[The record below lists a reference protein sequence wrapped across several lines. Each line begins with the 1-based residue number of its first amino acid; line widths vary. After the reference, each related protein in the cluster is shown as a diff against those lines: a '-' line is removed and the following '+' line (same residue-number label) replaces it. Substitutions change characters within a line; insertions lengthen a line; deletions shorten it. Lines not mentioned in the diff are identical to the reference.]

1 MENFINFK
9 KLEVTGRTKQEALE
23 KAPFYIQGD
32 ATQAFKLWKKSMVNG
47 VTERDIKQFCV
58 AYLTKKS
65 KNAPGSGFYVTLDP
79 AVADTRERPY
89 KINNVKNEDGKRK
102 SKKALVWVDDET
114 KNVVAR
120 VYGTKTDAAKALKT
134 LYKKGEYKGN
144 ATCEIHYDIVEGNPV
159 VMTSKYTPSKNTK
172 NGTWIAFGL
181 ESC

>member
-89 KINNVKNEDGKRK
+89 RIEDVKNEGGKRK
-102 SKKALVWVDDET
+102 YL
-114 KNVVAR
+114 
-120 VYGTKTDAAKALKT
+120 KTYVLSDAAT
-134 LYKKGEYKGN
+134 GEVL
-144 ATCEIHYDIVEGNPV
+144 ATTKSVVEGEPV
-159 VMTSKYTPSKNTK
+159 AFRSYYTPSKASHA
-172 NGTWIAFGL
+172 GTYLVFGV
-181 ESC
+181 EA

>member
-32 ATQAFKLWKKSMVNG
+32 ATQAFKLWKKSIING

-89 KINNVKNEDGKRK
+89 RIEDVKNEGGKRK
-102 SKKALVWVDDET
+102 YLKTYVLSDVATGKVLATTNET
-114 KNVVAR
+114 K
-120 VYGTKTDAAKALKT
+120 AKAKEVAKDM
-134 LYKKGEYKGN
+134 YKNGFRG
-144 ATCEIHYDIVEGNPV
+144 DIVCTLTKSVVEGEPV
-159 VMTSKYTPSKNTK
+159 AFRSYYTPSKASHV
-172 NGTWIAFGL
+172 GTYLVFGV
-181 ESC
+181 EA

>member
-89 KINNVKNEDGKRK
+89 RIEDVKNEGGKRK
-102 SKKALVWVDDET
+102 YLKTYVLSDAATGEVLATTNETKAKAKEVAKDMYKNGFRGDIVCTLT
-114 KNVVAR
+114 KNVVE
-120 VYGTKTDAAKALKT
+120 
-134 LYKKGEYKGN
+134 GE
-144 ATCEIHYDIVEGNPV
+144 PV
-159 VMTSKYTPSKNTK
+159 AFRSYYTPSKASHA
-172 NGTWIAFGL
+172 GTYLVFGV
-181 ESC
+181 EA

>member
-89 KINNVKNEDGKRK
+89 RIEDVKNEGGKRK
-102 SKKALVWVDDET
+102 YLKTYVLSNAVTGEVLATTNET
-114 KNVVAR
+114 K
-120 VYGTKTDAAKALKT
+120 AKAKEVAKDM
-134 LYKKGEYKGN
+134 YKNGFRG
-144 ATCEIHYDIVEGNPV
+144 DIVCTLTKSVVEGEPV
-159 VMTSKYTPSKNTK
+159 AFRSYYTPSKASHA
-172 NGTWIAFGL
+172 GTYLVFGV
-181 ESC
+181 EA

>member
-65 KNAPGSGFYVTLDP
+65 KNAPGSGFYEIGR
-79 AVADTRERPY
+79 ASCRER
-89 KINNVKNEDGKRK
+89 V
-102 SKKALVWVDDET
+102 
-114 KNVVAR
+114 
-120 VYGTKTDAAKALKT
+120 
-134 LYKKGEYKGN
+134 
-144 ATCEIHYDIVEGNPV
+144 
-159 VMTSKYTPSKNTK
+159 
-172 NGTWIAFGL
+172 
-181 ESC
+181 

>member
-89 KINNVKNEDGKRK
+89 RIEDVKNEGGKRK
-102 SKKALVWVDDET
+102 YLKTYVLSDATTGEVLATTNET
-114 KNVVAR
+114 K
-120 VYGTKTDAAKALKT
+120 AKAKEVAKDM
-134 LYKKGEYKGN
+134 YKNGFRG
-144 ATCEIHYDIVEGNPV
+144 DIVCTLTKSVVEGEPV
-159 VMTSKYTPSKNTK
+159 AFRSYYTPSKASHA
-172 NGTWIAFGL
+172 GTYLVFGV
-181 ESC
+181 EA